1 MYLNPKRTLSY
12 FPNSVTN
19 DELLKN
25 KNKNKKRRSRC
36 NGRKL
41 ATTQNSKNTAKN
53 SNCSPKTDE
62 HSVYGGARAC
72 LPPGAL
78 ASRLH

>member
-1 MYLNPKRTLSY
+1 MYLNAKHTPSY
-12 FPNSVTN
+12 FPNSVAK

-25 KNKNKKRRSRC
+25 KNKRRSRC

-41 ATTQNSKNTAKN
+41 ATMQNSKNTAKN

-62 HSVYGGARAC
+62 HSVYGGARARPRAC
-72 LPPGAL
+72 
-78 ASRLH
+78 RQVH

>member
-1 MYLNPKRTLSY
+1 MYLNRKHTPSY

-25 KNKNKKRRSRC
+25 KNKKNKKKRRSRC

-62 HSVYGGARAC
+62 HSVYGGARARVPAGRC
-72 LPPGAL
+72 I
-78 ASRLH
+78 SR

>member
-1 MYLNPKRTLSY
+1 MYLNPKHTPSY

-25 KNKNKKRRSRC
+25 KKKRSRC

-62 HSVYGGARAC
+62 HSVYGRAGARAPAGRC
-72 LPPGAL
+72 I
-78 ASRLH
+78 SK

>member
-1 MYLNPKRTLSY
+1 MYLNPTHTPSY

-25 KNKNKKRRSRC
+25 KNKNKKNKKKRRSGC

-62 HSVYGGARAC
+62 HSVYGRARAC
-72 LPPGAL
+72 
-78 ASRLH
+78 RQVH

>member
-41 ATTQNSKNTAKN
+41 ATTQNSKKHSHKLQLFTKN
-53 SNCSPKTDE
+53 K
-62 HSVYGGARAC
+62 
-72 LPPGAL
+72 
-78 ASRLH
+78 

>member
-1 MYLNPKRTLSY
+1 MYLNPKHTPSY

-25 KNKNKKRRSRC
+25 KKKRRSRW

-62 HSVYGGARAC
+62 HSVYGRGRARARAGRC
-72 LPPGAL
+72 I
-78 ASRLH
+78 SK